1 MEEEYKVFGYRWVN
15 LLVYTV
21 VTFVA
26 GMGYL
31 AMAPVLQ
38 IMADRWSVGF
48 GAASLLMSV
57 IGLFQVL
64 LSIPSGWASGK
75 VGFKPPVAIG
85 ASLLAL
91 GFLLRGTAP
100 SYGLFVLY
108 TVIAG
113 VGWGLI
119 WAPVGNLAATW
130 FPGRE
135 IGLANSLWTVGFL
148 AGQAFGSLTSIPF
161 MMNLGWGPMW
171 LVYGVLTAVVAVA
184 AWFLLRPRPP
194 VPPEPRPPVAPAS
207 IGQGIRQ
214 TMNRTNLALQYT
226 VFASVGSLAVAP
238 AVVPPVLIAKGVA
251 PPLAGVVAGLAL
263 VGGMLGSLL
272 VPAFAF
278 GRRKAQR
285 TRPMGRVRLTM
296 LICAIVAPLAFIAIF
311 YAPVAGGGVGLAITL
326 SLIFGFAM
334 APVLA
339 MSMGVG
345 QMQPGVHPGNAGI
358 LAGVFLTSIGVGAA
372 VFPAAVGA
380 MVEEAGVLA
389 GAWLLAILVAVSILV
404 LAIFVPEPEVPAGP
418 PHGP

>member
-1 MEEEYKVFGYRWVN
+1 MEEQYKVFGYRWVN
-15 LLVYTV
+15 LLVYTI

-26 GMGYL
+26 GMGFL

-38 IMADRWSVGF
+38 VMAERWSVGF
-48 GAASLLMSV
+48 GAASLFMSV

-85 ASLLAL
+85 VSLLAL

-100 SYGLFVLY
+100 SYGLFMLY
-108 TVIAG
+108 TIVAG

-161 MMNLGWGPMW
+161 MMSLGWGSMW
-171 LVYGVLTAVVAVA
+171 LIYGLITAVVAVA
-184 AWFLLRPRPP
+184 AWILLRPRPP
-194 VPPEPRPPVAPAS
+194 LPPEPRPPVQPATM
-207 IGQGIRQ
+207 GQGIKQ

-238 AVVPPVLIAKGVA
+238 AVVPPLLIAKGVA

-272 VPAFAF
+272 VPPFAF
-278 GRRKAQR
+278 GRRKAR
-285 TRPMGRVRLTM
+285 ITM
-296 LICAIVAPLAFIAIF
+296 LVCAVVAPLAFIAIF
-311 YAPVAGGGVGLAITL
+311 YAPVAGGGVGLAIAL
-326 SLIFGFAM
+326 SLLFGFTM

-339 MSMGVG
+339 ISMGVG
-345 QMQPGVHPGNAGI
+345 QMQPGVNPGNAGI
-358 LAGVFLTSIGVGAA
+358 LAGVFLTSIGLGAA
-372 VFPAAVGA
+372 VFPSVVGA
-380 MVEEAGVLA
+380 MVEGAGVLA
-389 GAWLLAILVAVSILV
+389 GAWLLAILVAVSILI
-404 LAIFVPEPEVPAGP
+404 LALFVPEPEVPAGP